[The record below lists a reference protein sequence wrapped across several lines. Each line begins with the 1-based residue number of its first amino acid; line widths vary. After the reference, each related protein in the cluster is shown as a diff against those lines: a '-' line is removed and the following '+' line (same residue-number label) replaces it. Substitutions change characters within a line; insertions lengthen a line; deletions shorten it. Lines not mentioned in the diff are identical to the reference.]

1 MEVFQWKGKKKTL
14 TRRSNPCLQARRVED
29 QREAGIRSFPADRV
43 VLTHRL
49 PTGSITLSISS
60 SGRCFHALSQ
70 TKPDV
75 FVRLSIQRISRAST
89 YLPRVDFP
97 IHPIV
102 LLRFQY
108 GFQSFVIRSSC
119 IRSRGDYSL
128 LNSVC
133 KNNSYPDIT
142 LK

>member
-1 MEVFQWKGKKKTL
+1 MIRSFSVEVFQWKGKKKTL

-75 FVRLSIQRISRAST
+75 
-89 YLPRVDFP
+89 
-97 IHPIV
+97 
-102 LLRFQY
+102 LLF
-108 GFQSFVIRSSC
+108 RSSLDPTNFPRIHVSSPRRFSNPSDC
-119 IRSRGDYSL
+119 SSTISIRVPEFRDTFL
-128 LNSVC
+128 L
-133 KNNSYPDIT
+133 Y
-142 LK
+142 